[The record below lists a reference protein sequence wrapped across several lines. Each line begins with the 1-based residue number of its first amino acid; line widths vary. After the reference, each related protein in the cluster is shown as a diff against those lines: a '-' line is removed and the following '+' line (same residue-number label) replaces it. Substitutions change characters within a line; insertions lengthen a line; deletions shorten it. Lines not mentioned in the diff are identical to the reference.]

1 MEMTSDLVQNTI
13 LSLDKTLKIGLDKK
27 LSNEDLY
34 IQKIL
39 ERRPIFSKDLSL
51 IEKLYYEV
59 DKLLNSFST
68 SSDKEKFAIIIIKEK
83 FAIIIIKM
91 MILIL
96 TKKENKT
103 LDDLQIIIDLYNQK
117 VEDILNHLLNKN
129 RKYGNSALNPIRI
142 VSSENTVEQLYIRI
156 DDKLSR
162 IANQQEDED
171 EDAELD
177 LIGYLILKRV
187 CKNLQAKTKTEKE
200 K

>member
-1 MEMTSDLVQNTI
+1 MTSELVQNTI
-13 LSLDKTLKIGLDKK
+13 LSLDKTLKIGLDEK

-34 IQKIL
+34 IKKIL
-39 ERRPIFSKDLSL
+39 ERRFIFSKDLSL

-68 SSDKEKFAIIIIKEK
+68 SSDKEKFAIIIIK
-83 FAIIIIKM
+83 M

-103 LDDLQIIIDLYNQK
+103 IDDLQIIIDLYNER
-117 VEDILNHLLNKN
+117 VEDILNHLLDKN

-156 DDKLSR
+156 DDKLNR
-162 IANQQEDED
+162 VINRQNDED
-171 EDAELD
+171 EDLPFDIA
-177 LIGYLILKRV
+177 GYFILVYIYYQLSK
-187 CKNLQAKTKTEKE
+187 
-200 K
+200 

>member
-1 MEMTSDLVQNTI
+1 MEMTSELVQNTI
-13 LSLDKTLKIGLDKK
+13 LSLDKTLKIGLDDK

-34 IQKIL
+34 IKKIL
-39 ERRPIFSKDLSL
+39 ERRSIFSKDLSL

-59 DKLLNSFST
+59 DKLLNSFSS
-68 SSDKEKFAIIIIKEK
+68 SSDKEK

-117 VEDILNHLLNKN
+117 VEDILKHLLDKN

-156 DDKLSR
+156 DDKLNR
-162 IANQQEDED
+162 VINRQNDED
-171 EDAELD
+171 EDLPFDIA
-177 LIGYLILKRV
+177 GYFILVYIYYQLSK
-187 CKNLQAKTKTEKE
+187 
-200 K
+200 

>member
-1 MEMTSDLVQNTI
+1 MEMTSELVQNTI
-13 LSLDKTLKIGLDKK
+13 LSLDKTLKIGLDDK

-34 IQKIL
+34 IKKIL
-39 ERRPIFSKDLSL
+39 ERRSIFSKDLSL

-68 SSDKEKFAIIIIKEK
+68 SSDKEKFAIIIIK
-83 FAIIIIKM
+83 M

-103 LDDLQIIIDLYNQK
+103 IDDLQIIIDLYNER
-117 VEDILNHLLNKN
+117 VEDILNHLLDKN

-156 DDKLSR
+156 DDKLNR
-162 IANQQEDED
+162 VINRQNDED
-171 EDAELD
+171 EDLPFDIA
-177 LIGYLILKRV
+177 GYFILVYIYYQLSK
-187 CKNLQAKTKTEKE
+187 
-200 K
+200 

>member
-1 MEMTSDLVQNTI
+1 MEMTSELVQNTI

-39 ERRPIFSKDLSL
+39 ERRSIFSKNLSL

-59 DKLLNSFST
+59 DKILNSFS
-68 SSDKEKFAIIIIKEK
+68 SSNDKEK

-96 TKKENKT
+96 TKKENNQI
-103 LDDLQIIIDLYNQK
+103 DDLQIIIDLYNEK
-117 VEDILNHLLNKN
+117 VERILNHLLEKN

-142 VSSENTVEQLYIRI
+142 ISNENTVEQLYIRI
-156 DDKLSR
+156 DDKLNR
-162 IANQQEDED
+162 VINRQNDED
-171 EDAELD
+171 EDLPFDIA
-177 LIGYLILKRV
+177 GYFILVYIYYQLSK
-187 CKNLQAKTKTEKE
+187 
-200 K
+200 

>member
-1 MEMTSDLVQNTI
+1 MEMTSELVQNTI
-13 LSLDKTLKIGLDKK
+13 LSLDKTLKIGLDEK

-34 IQKIL
+34 IKKIL
-39 ERRPIFSKDLSL
+39 ERRSIFSKDLSL

-68 SSDKEKFAIIIIKEK
+68 SSDKEKFAIIIIK
-83 FAIIIIKM
+83 M

-103 LDDLQIIIDLYNQK
+103 IDDLQIIIDLYNEK
-117 VEDILNHLLNKN
+117 VEDILNHLLDKN

-156 DDKLSR
+156 DDKLNR
-162 IANQQEDED
+162 VINRQNDED
-171 EDAELD
+171 EDLPFDIA
-177 LIGYLILKRV
+177 GYFILVYIYYQLSK
-187 CKNLQAKTKTEKE
+187 
-200 K
+200 

>member
-1 MEMTSDLVQNTI
+1 MTSELVQNTI

-68 SSDKEKFAIIIIKEK
+68 SSDKEKFS
-83 FAIIIIKM
+83 IIIIKM

-103 LDDLQIIIDLYNQK
+103 IDDLQIIIDLYNEK
-117 VEDILNHLLNKN
+117 VEDILNHLLDKN

-156 DDKLSR
+156 DDKLNR
-162 IANQQEDED
+162 VINRQNDED
-171 EDAELD
+171 EDLPFDIA
-177 LIGYLILKRV
+177 GYFILVYIYYQLSK
-187 CKNLQAKTKTEKE
+187 
-200 K
+200 